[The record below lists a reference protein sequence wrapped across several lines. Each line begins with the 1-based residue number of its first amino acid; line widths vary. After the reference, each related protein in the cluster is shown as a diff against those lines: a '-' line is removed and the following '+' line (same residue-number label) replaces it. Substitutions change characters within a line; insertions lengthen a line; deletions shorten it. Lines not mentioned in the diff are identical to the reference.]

1 MLKITREGADLIDS
15 GLIDKKAIK
24 LKVPSWNKQYRI
36 IKRHFR
42 YSLLDDTTKIEAVI
56 LSVLL
61 SIFFGLVLCMIIG
74 STGLQY
80 LPSWFRIPMHIL
92 FSILLGWHFTT
103 EVIIFDDGI
112 IGNEKVFLP
121 KVKLQIEEDI
131 VDLTMQEK
139 EELLTKFV
147 QGVFGIKKN
156 KDNTFTILRHD
167 NGKVSECNR
176 GSYYCNK
183 EMSEQ
188 MTVNKWYSIVDLVY
202 DKAKIND

>member
-24 LKVPSWNKQYRI
+24 LKVSSWNKQYRT

-56 LSVLL
+56 LSMLL
-61 SIFFGLVLCMIIG
+61 SIFFWLVLCMIIG

-156 KDNTFTILRHD
+156 KDNTFTVLKY
-167 NGKVSECNR
+167 NKGEVSEDSR
-176 GSYYCNK
+176 GRYYCPQPVCD
-183 EMSEQ
+183 Q
-188 MTVNKWYSIVDLVY
+188 MIIDHWYSITDLVY

>member
-15 GLIDKKAIK
+15 GLIDKRVFK
-24 LKVPSWNKQYRI
+24 LKVPSWNKQYRT

-42 YSLLDDTTKIEAVI
+42 YSLLDNTTKAEAVI
-56 LSVLL
+56 LFILF
-61 SIFFGLVLCMIIG
+61 SIGFGVILCMIIG
-74 STGLQY
+74 MAEFQH

-103 EVIIFDDGI
+103 EVIIFNDGI
-112 IGNEKVFLP
+112 IGNEKVFFP
-121 KVKLQIEEDI
+121 KVKLQIDEDI
-131 VDLTMQEK
+131 VDLTLHEK
-139 EELLTKFV
+139 EELLTKFA

-183 EMSEQ
+183 EISEQ
-188 MTVNKWYSIVDLVY
+188 MIVNKWYSIVDLVY